1 MTIDSAT
8 LLAHFGLTPE
18 TLPKLA
24 GGAEYLA
31 IPLPQDV
38 PTESLEASEHQRTTA
53 FGNPVTAQRFTAS
66 RVLLRAVLSHYLGCA
81 PATIAYAQQN
91 QGKPILAAPHTH
103 QLHFSLARRDG
114 WCAIAL
120 CRNQPVGVDIEQVR
134 ELREMDDVAALYF
147 SPQDY
152 KALKQLNGSAKQ
164 KRFFELWTAL
174 EAMGKR
180 LGLGLTEAGEAASEN
195 RSARVWHDYLET
207 GWLVA
212 VAV

>member
-1 MTIDSAT
+1 MTTDSTT
-8 LLAHFGLTPE
+8 LLAHFGLTPQ

-31 IPLPQDV
+31 VQLPHGL
-38 PTESLEASEHQRTTA
+38 PEACLDADERQRA
-53 FGNPVTAQRFTAS
+53 MAYGNPVAARHFTAS
-66 RVLLRAVLSHYLGCA
+66 RALLRAVLSHYLGCA
-81 PATIAYAQQN
+81 PAAIAYVVQDH
-91 QGKPILAAPHTH
+91 GKPVLAAPYTH

-134 ELREMDDVAALYF
+134 ELPGMEDVAALYF
-147 SPQDY
+147 SAQDC
-152 KALKQLNGSAKQ
+152 KALNQLSGSAKQ
-164 KRFFELWTAL
+164 RRFFELWTAL
-174 EAMGKR
+174 EAIGKR
-180 LGLGLTEAGEAASEN
+180 LGSGLTEAGEASGN
-195 RSARVWHDYLET
+195 KSAHVSHNYLEM

>member
-1 MTIDSAT
+1 MGNAA

-31 IPLPQDV
+31 VRLPQDV
-38 PTESLEASEHQRTTA
+38 PKDCLDASERQRATA
-53 FGNPVTAQRFTAS
+53 YGNPVGAQHYTAS

-81 PATIAYAQQN
+81 PAAIAYALQDH
-91 QGKPILAAPHTH
+91 GKPVLAAPHTH
-103 QLHFSLARRDG
+103 QLHFSLARRVG

-134 ELREMDDVAALYF
+134 ELVEMDDVAALYF
-147 SPQDY
+147 SAQDC
-152 KALKQLNGSAKQ
+152 KALNQLSRSAKQ
-164 KRFFELWTAL
+164 RRFFELWTAL

-180 LGLGLTEAGEAASEN
+180 LGLGLTEAGVAGGASGN
-195 RSARVWHDYLET
+195 QSARVSHAYLET

-212 VAV
+212 MAV

>member
-1 MTIDSAT
+1 MGNAA

-31 IPLPQDV
+31 VRLPQDV
-38 PTESLEASEHQRTTA
+38 PKDCLDASECQRGA
-53 FGNPVTAQRFTAS
+53 AYGNPVAAQHFTAS
-66 RVLLRAVLSHYLGCA
+66 RVLLRTVLSHYLGCA
-81 PATIAYAQQN
+81 PAAIAYALQDH
-91 QGKPILAAPHTH
+91 GKPVLTALHTH

-134 ELREMDDVAALYF
+134 ELPGMEDVAALYF
-147 SPQDY
+147 SAQDC
-152 KALKQLNGSAKQ
+152 KALNQLSGSAKQ
-164 KRFFELWTAL
+164 RRFFELWTAL

-180 LGLGLTEAGEAASEN
+180 LGLGLTEAGEASGN
-195 RSARVWHDYLET
+195 KSAHVSHDYLET

>member
-1 MTIDSAT
+1 MTIDSVA

-24 GGAEYLA
+24 DGGEYLA
-31 IPLPQDV
+31 VPLPQNV
-38 PTESLEASEHQRTTA
+38 PTESLDASERQRATA
-53 FGNPVTAQRFTAS
+53 YGNRVAAQQFTAS

-81 PATIAYAQQN
+81 PAAIGYALQD
-91 QGKPILAAPHTH
+91 QGKPIIAAPHTQ

-120 CRNQPVGVDIEQVR
+120 CRNQPVGVDIERVR
-134 ELREMDDVAALYF
+134 ELMGMEDVAATYF
-147 SPQDY
+147 SASDCM
-152 KALKQLNGSAKQ
+152 ALSQLNGLAKQ

-174 EAMGKR
+174 EASRKR
-180 LGLGLTEAGEAASEN
+180 LGLVLAEADWVCEKQS
-195 RSARVWHDYLET
+195 RRVSHYYPET

-212 VAV
+212 AAV

>member
-1 MTIDSAT
+1 MTTDSTA
-8 LLAHFGLTPE
+8 LLAHFGLTPQ

-31 IPLPQDV
+31 VRLPQDL
-38 PTESLEASEHQRTTA
+38 PEGCLDAGEHQRATTY
-53 FGNPVTAQRFTAS
+53 GNSVAAQHFTAS

-81 PATIAYAQQN
+81 PAAIAYALQTH
-91 QGKPILAAPHTH
+91 GKPILAAPHTH

-120 CRNQPVGVDIEQVR
+120 CRNYPVGVDIEQVR
-134 ELREMDDVAALYF
+134 DLHGMEDVAALYF
-147 SPQDY
+147 SAQDC
-152 KALKQLNGSAKQ
+152 KALNQLSGSAQ
-164 KRFFELWTAL
+164 QRRFFELWTAL

-180 LGLGLTEAGEAASEN
+180 LGSGLTEAGEASGN
-195 RSARVWHDYLET
+195 RSAHVSHDYLET

>member
-8 LLAHFGLTPE
+8 LLAHFGLTLE

-24 GGAEYLA
+24 GGAEYVA
-31 IPLPQDV
+31 VPLPQNV
-38 PTESLEASEHQRTTA
+38 PTESLEASEHQRATA
-53 FGNPVTAQRFTAS
+53 YGNRVAAQQFTAS

-81 PATIAYAQQN
+81 PAAIAYALQTH
-91 QGKPILAAPHTH
+91 GKPILAAPHTH

-134 ELREMDDVAALYF
+134 ELPGMEDVAALYF
-147 SPQDY
+147 SAQDC
-152 KALKQLNGSAKQ
+152 KALKQLSGSAKQ
-164 KRFFELWTAL
+164 RRFFELWTAL

-180 LGLGLTEAGEAASEN
+180 LGLGLTEAGEASGN
-195 RSARVWHDYLET
+195 KSVHVSHHYLET
-207 GWLVA
+207 GWLIA

>member
-1 MTIDSAT
+1 LTTDNTA

-24 GGAEYLA
+24 GGAEYVA

-38 PTESLEASEHQRTTA
+38 PAESLDASEHQRATA
-53 FGNPVTAQRFTAS
+53 YGNPVAAQHFTAS

-81 PATIAYAQQN
+81 PATIAYALQTH
-91 QGKPILAAPHTH
+91 GKPVLAAPHTH

-120 CRNQPVGVDIEQVR
+120 SRNHPVGVDIEQVY
-134 ELREMDDVAALYF
+134 ELPEMDDVAALYF
-147 SPQDY
+147 SAQDC
-152 KALKQLNGSAKQ
+152 KALKLLNGSAKRKQ
-164 KRFFELWTAL
+164 FFELWTAL

-180 LGLGLTEAGEAASEN
+180 LGLGLTEAGEASEN
-195 RSARVWHDYLET
+195 RSARVSHDYLET